1 MLQIFYKSGLFSS
14 TMLGAI
20 LLMGAEVMATETKS
34 VTELTHQS
42 QIAVSKSTD
51 IVLEPLNADA
61 SELATVGRSQEQLPK
76 STVEELAIIP
86 LSETVQQPE
95 VSQPIPEPALVAQTP
110 ADGGETDIL
119 EQIKDYNRSGR
130 NSFGQVT
137 SVTDLLDVSPGDWA
151 YEALRELVEDYKCI
165 VGYPDRTFRGNRP
178 TTRYEFAAGL
188 RACLDRIQ
196 ELINAG
202 GVVTEEDL
210 ETLRTLIQQFDAEL
224 AVLGTRVDNLDARVA
239 FLEDHQFSTTTKL
252 EGQVIFGV
260 ASVITGDNADGNE
273 IDEVP
278 ILANRV
284 RLEFNT
290 SFTGDDLLFTRLSAG
305 NFPEFRDVTGTF
317 EGEIGFAQPEGND
330 VGLEVLYYSF
340 PIGDN
345 TQGIIMATGG
355 AADDFAS
362 TVNLLDGD
370 GAEGSISAFG
380 TRNPIYFPV
389 GDAGAAITSQLGDI
403 FELSLGYL
411 AGDASNPEE
420 GSGLFDGP
428 YSALGQLVI
437 SPIEGLDIGLTY
449 IHGYNQ
455 LDTGTGSN
463 LSNFQDFV
471 GGLTGRNLA
480 TSSNSYGVEV
490 SWQLSRNIV
499 IGGWAGYTHA
509 RTLSTA
515 GGQVNRGALEIWNWA
530 ATLGFPDLGKE
541 GNLLGF
547 VVGMEPKVT
556 DSNIILPGGIANE
569 DDDTSLHIEAFYQYQ
584 ITDNIAITPGVIWVT
599 APNHN
604 DNNEDLV
611 IGTIRATFSF

>member
-1 MLQIFYKSGLFSS
+1 
-14 TMLGAI
+14 
-20 LLMGAEVMATETKS
+20 MAVAKLTQPQAAVTNS
-34 VTELTHQS
+34 VDE
-42 QIAVSKSTD
+42 
-51 IVLEPLNADA
+51 
-61 SELATVGRSQEQLPK
+61 
-76 STVEELAIIP
+76 
-86 LSETVQQPE
+86 
-95 VSQPIPEPALVAQTP
+95 EPALVAQIP
-110 ADGGETDIL
+110 ADSGENNLL
-119 EQIKDYNRSGR
+119 EQIKDYNRSAP
-130 NSFGQVT
+130 NSIGQVT
-137 SVTDLLDVSPGDWA
+137 SITELSDVSPGDWA
-151 YEALRELVEDYKCI
+151 YDALRELVEDYKCI

-178 TTRYEFAAGL
+178 TSRYEFAAGL

-196 ELINAG
+196 ELIAAG
-202 GVVTEEDL
+202 GSVTEEDL
-210 ETLRTLIQQFDAEL
+210 EKLRTLIQQFDAEL

-260 ASVITGDNADGNE
+260 ASVLTGDDANSNE

-278 ILANRV
+278 VLADRV

-305 NFPEFRDVTGTF
+305 NFPEFSSVTGTS
-317 EGEIGFAQPEGND
+317 EGEISFAQPEGND

-340 PIGDN
+340 PIGDH
-345 TQGIIMATGG
+345 TQGIVMATGG

-362 TVNLLDGD
+362 TVNLFDGD
-370 GAEGSISAFG
+370 GAEGAVSAFG

-389 GDAGAAITSQLGDI
+389 GDAGATITSQLGDI

-411 AGDASNPEE
+411 AGDASNPAQ

-449 IHGYNQ
+449 IHSYNQ

-463 LSNFQDFV
+463 LSNFQGFV
-471 GGLTGRNLA
+471 NDLTGRNLS

-490 SWQLSRNIV
+490 SWQLSPNIV
-499 IGGWAGYTHA
+499 IGGWGGYTHA

-530 ATLGFPDLGKE
+530 GTLGFPDLGKE

-547 VVGMEPKVT
+547 VVGMEPRVT
-556 DSNIILPGGIANE
+556 DSNIILPGGRANE

-584 ITDNIAITPGVIWVT
+584 ITDNIAITPGVIWLT

-604 DNNEDLV
+604 DNNDDIV

>member
-1 MLQIFYKSGLFSS
+1 MFQMFYKSGLFSS
-14 TMLGAI
+14 AMLGAM
-20 LLMGAEVMATETKS
+20 LLMGAEVIATETIS
-34 VTELTHQS
+34 VAELTQP
-42 QIAVSKSTD
+42 QAAVAKS
-51 IVLEPLNADA
+51 
-61 SELATVGRSQEQLPK
+61 
-76 STVEELAIIP
+76 EELAIVP
-86 LSETVQQPE
+86 FSETNQQPE
-95 VSQPIPEPALVAQTP
+95 SSQPTEEPALVAQIP
-110 ADGGETDIL
+110 ADGNQTNLL

-130 NSFGQVT
+130 NSLGAIT
-137 SVTDLLDVSPGDWA
+137 SVTELLDVSPGDWA
-151 YEALRELVEDYKCI
+151 YDALRELVEDYKCI

-196 ELINAG
+196 ELIAAG

-210 ETLRTLIQQFDAEL
+210 EKLRTLIQQFDAEL
-224 AVLGTRVDNLDARVA
+224 AVLGTRVDNLDSRVA

-252 EGQVIFGV
+252 EGQVIFGL
-260 ASVITGDNADGNE
+260 ASVITGEDANGND

-278 ILANRV
+278 IFADRV
-284 RLEFNT
+284 RLELNT
-290 SFTGDDLLFTRLSAG
+290 SFTGEDLLFTRLSAG

-340 PIGDN
+340 PIGEN
-345 TQGIIMATGG
+345 TQGIVMASGG

-370 GAEGSISAFG
+370 GAEGSVSAFG

-389 GDAGAAITSQLGDI
+389 GDVGAAITTQLGDI

-411 AGDASNPEE
+411 AGDASNPAQ

-437 SPIEGLDIGLTY
+437 SPFEGLDIGLTY

-463 LSNFQDFV
+463 LSNFQGFV
-471 GGLTGRNLA
+471 SDLTGRNLA

-490 SWQLSRNIV
+490 SWQLSNNIV
-499 IGGWAGYTHA
+499 IGGWGGYTNA

-515 GGQVNRGALEIWNWA
+515 GGQVNRGSLEIWNWA

-541 GNLLGF
+541 GNLGGII
-547 VVGMEPKVT
+547 VGMEPKVT
-556 DSNIILPGGIANE
+556 DSGINLPGGIANE

-584 ITDNIAITPGVIWVT
+584 ITDNIAITPGVIWLT

-604 DNNEDLV
+604 NDNDDIV

>member
-1 MLQIFYKSGLFSS
+1 MFYKSGLFSS
-14 TMLGAI
+14 AILGAMF
-20 LLMGAEVMATETKS
+20 LMGAEVMATETTS
-34 VTELTHQS
+34 VGELS
-42 QIAVSKSTD
+42 QPQVAVANSGD
-51 IVLEPLNADA
+51 IVVEPAPKDA
-61 SELATVGRSQEQLPK
+61 GELASVNLATIELQEATVD
-76 STVEELAIIP
+76 ELAVAP
-86 LSETVQQPE
+86 LPETNQPPE
-95 VSQPIPEPALVAQTP
+95 VSHPTEEPALVAQTP
-110 ADGGETDIL
+110 ADGSQTNLL
-119 EQIKDYNRSGR
+119 EEIKDYNRSGR

-137 SVTDLLDVSPGDWA
+137 NVTDLLDVSPGDWA
-151 YEALRELVEDYKCI
+151 YDALRELVEDYKCI

-178 TTRYEFAAGL
+178 TSRYEFAAGL

-196 ELINAG
+196 ELIAAG

-210 ETLRTLIQQFDAEL
+210 EKLRTLIQQFDAEL

-260 ASVITGDNADGNE
+260 ASVITGDDANGNE
-273 IDEVP
+273 IDQVP
-278 ILANRV
+278 ILADRV
-284 RLEFNT
+284 RLELNT
-290 SFTGDDLLFTRLSAG
+290 SFTGEDLLFTRLSAG

-340 PIGDN
+340 PIGEN
-345 TQGIIMATGG
+345 TQGIVMATGG

-362 TVNLLDGD
+362 TVNFLDGD
-370 GAEGSISAFG
+370 GAEGAISLFG

-389 GDAGAAITSQLGDI
+389 GDAGAAITTQLGDI

-411 AGDASNPEE
+411 AGDASNPAE
-420 GSGLFDGP
+420 GSGLFDGS

-463 LSNFQDFV
+463 LSNFQGFV
-471 GGLTGRNLA
+471 NDLTGRNLA

-490 SWQLSRNIV
+490 SWQLSKNIV
-499 IGGWAGYTHA
+499 IGGWGGYTNA

-530 ATLGFPDLGKE
+530 GTLAFPDLGKE
-541 GNLLGF
+541 GNILGF
-547 VVGMEPKVT
+547 IVGMEPRVT
-556 DSNIILPGGIANE
+556 ESNIILPGGIANE
-569 DDDTSLHIEAFYQYQ
+569 DEDTSLHIEAFYQYQ
-584 ITDNIAITPGVIWVT
+584 ITDNIAITPGVIWLT

-604 DNNEDLV
+604 DNNDDIV

>member
-1 MLQIFYKSGLFSS
+1 M
-14 TMLGAI
+14 AV
-20 LLMGAEVMATETKS
+20 AE
-34 VTELTHQS
+34 ELT
-42 QIAVSKSTD
+42 
-51 IVLEPLNADA
+51 IV
-61 SELATVGRSQEQLPK
+61 
-76 STVEELAIIP
+76 P
-86 LSETVQQPE
+86 LSEANQQPA
-95 VSQPIPEPALVAQTP
+95 VSSSREEPTLVAQISG
-110 ADGGETDIL
+110 DGSQTNLL
-119 EQIKDYNRSGR
+119 EQIKDYNRSAP
-130 NSFGQVT
+130 SSLGQVT
-137 SVTDLLDVSPGDWA
+137 SVNDLLDVSPGDWA
-151 YEALRELVEDYKCI
+151 YDALRELVEDYKCI

-178 TTRYEFAAGL
+178 TSRYEFAAGL

-196 ELINAG
+196 ELIAAG
-202 GVVTEEDL
+202 GTVTEEDL
-210 ETLRTLIQQFDAEL
+210 EKLRTLIQQFDAEL

-260 ASVITGDNADGNE
+260 ASVITGDDANGNE

-278 ILANRV
+278 VLADRV
-284 RLEFNT
+284 RLELNT

-305 NFPEFRDVTGTF
+305 NFPEFSEVTGTA

-340 PIGDN
+340 PIGDH
-345 TQGIIMATGG
+345 TQGIVMATGG

-370 GAEGSISAFG
+370 GAEGAVSAFG

-411 AGDASNPEE
+411 AGDASNPAQ

-449 IHGYNQ
+449 IHSYNQ

-463 LSNFQDFV
+463 LSNFR
-471 GGLTGRNLA
+471 GLVEGLDDNPDGRNVA
-480 TSSNSYGVEV
+480 TSSNSYGVEL
-490 SWQLSRNIV
+490 SWQLSKNIV
-499 IGGWAGYTHA
+499 IGGWGGYTNA

-515 GGQVNRGALEIWNWA
+515 GGLINRGSLDIWNWA

-547 VVGMEPKVT
+547 VVGMEPRVT

-584 ITDNIAITPGVIWVT
+584 ITDNIAITPGVIWIT

-604 DNNEDLV
+604 DNNDDLV

>member
-1 MLQIFYKSGLFSS
+1 M
-14 TMLGAI
+14 
-20 LLMGAEVMATETKS
+20 S
-34 VTELTHQS
+34 V
-42 QIAVSKSTD
+42 
-51 IVLEPLNADA
+51 
-61 SELATVGRSQEQLPK
+61 
-76 STVEELAIIP
+76 VEELTIVP
-86 LSETVQQPE
+86 LSETNQQPA
-95 VSQPIPEPALVAQTP
+95 VSSSIEEQEPALMAQIP
-110 ADGGETDIL
+110 ADGSETNLL

-137 SVTDLLDVSPGDWA
+137 SVNDLLDVSPGDWA
-151 YEALRELVEDYKCI
+151 YDALRELVEEYKCI

-196 ELINAG
+196 ELIAAG
-202 GVVTEEDL
+202 GSVTEEDL
-210 ETLRTLIQQFDAEL
+210 EKLRTLIQQFDAEL
-224 AVLGTRVDNLDARVA
+224 AVLGTRVDNLDSRVA

-252 EGQVIFGV
+252 EGQVIFGL
-260 ASVITGDNADGNE
+260 ASVLTGDDANGNE

-278 ILANRV
+278 VLGNRV
-284 RLEFNT
+284 RLELNT

-330 VGLEVLYYSF
+330 VRLEVLYYSF
-340 PIGDN
+340 PIGEN
-345 TQGIIMATGG
+345 TQGIVMASGG

-370 GAEGSISAFG
+370 GAEGSVSAFG

-389 GDAGAAITSQLGDI
+389 GDVGAAVTTQLGDV

-411 AGDASNPEE
+411 AGDASNPAE
-420 GSGLFDGP
+420 GNGLFDGS

-455 LDTGTGSN
+455 LDTETGSN
-463 LSNFQDFV
+463 LSNFRGLV
-471 GGLTGRNLA
+471 EGLTGRKVS
-480 TSSNSYGVEV
+480 TSSNSYGIEL
-490 SWQLSRNIV
+490 SWQLSQNIV
-499 IGGWAGYTHA
+499 VGGWGGYTNA

-515 GGQVNRGALEIWNWA
+515 GDQINRGSLDIWNWA

-541 GNLLGF
+541 GNLGGII
-547 VVGMEPKVT
+547 VGMEPRVT

-584 ITDNIAITPGVIWVT
+584 ITDNIAITPGIIWLT

-604 DNNEDLV
+604 DNNDDLV